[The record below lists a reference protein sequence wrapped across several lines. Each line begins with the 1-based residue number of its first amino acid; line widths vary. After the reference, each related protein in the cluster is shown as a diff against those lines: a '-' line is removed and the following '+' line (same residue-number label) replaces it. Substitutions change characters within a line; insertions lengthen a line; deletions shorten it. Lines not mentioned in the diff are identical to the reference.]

1 MSNKIKSVHC
11 FVWKLL
17 FLITMLSTSTVFGQ
31 QDQGELT
38 WIQHDSIMRV
48 QQDSLV
54 QLKRAQDSLAYNYL
68 LINTNRPNLYLDE
81 LKTKVIVV
89 DNDFV
94 KWMGNMKSLN
104 RIESKQ
110 VLSGQ
115 HKYHRS
121 ILLLAIVSILFI
133 GLGLVRIFFYSTF
146 QNIVYGLFNERI
158 LMQISKEDSILTS
171 WPYIFLYLIFS
182 MSLGLFALMYYAT
195 LEGGHIISA
204 LNFIKIS
211 SVVAILF
218 VVKILLIRIISIIF
232 ETERI
237 VREYISVLYLL
248 YFNSAIFLLPLLVYL
263 LFSPTSSFQTVLI
276 FYLSIVSLVFIY
288 RFIRTGVG
296 LIAHLK
302 FSIFY
307 LILYLCTLEI
317 APILILVRTLN
328 N

>member
-1 MSNKIKSVHC
+1 
-11 FVWKLL
+11 
-17 FLITMLSTSTVFGQ
+17 MLSTSVVFGQ
-31 QDQGELT
+31 RIQGNLT
-38 WIQHDSIMRV
+38 WHQRDSILRV
-48 QQDSLV
+48 QQDSIAQV
-54 QLKRAQDSLAYNYL
+54 KHIQDSLAYYHL
-68 LINTNRPNLYLDE
+68 LTNINRPNLYFDE
-81 LKTKVIVV
+81 LKKKVVV
-89 DNDFV
+89 VNNDFV
-94 KWMGNMKSLN
+94 TWMTNMKSLN
-104 RIESKQ
+104 KTESKQ
-110 VLSGQ
+110 ALSGQ

-121 ILLLAIVSILFI
+121 LLLLIILGVLFI
-133 GLGLVRIFFYSTF
+133 GLGLIRIFFYTTF
-146 QNIVYGLFNERI
+146 QNILYGLFNERI

-171 WPYIFLYLIFS
+171 WPYIFFYLIFS

-195 LEGGHIISA
+195 LQGGHIISL

-211 SVVAILF
+211 SIVALLF
-218 VVKILLIRIISIIF
+218 VVKILLIRIISVIF

-263 LFSPTSSFQTVLI
+263 LFSPTSSFQTVLTL
-276 FYLSIVSLVFIY
+276 YLIVVSIVFIY
-288 RFIRTGVG
+288 RFIRTGMG

-317 APILILVRTLN
+317 APILILVKTLN